1 MRTIRSLPARNRGA
15 RHRGF
20 GGAPVPCRGRTRAH
34 RAGRTPAPAGNRR
47 GMTILEVLVA
57 VILLS
62 VGLLALAGVAG
73 GVGTMMRGGDAQ
85 TTTAMAVQT
94 GLEQLAATGNCR
106 SLVASGATRDST
118 VVIQGVTIHK
128 RLQGLHNVIAVRD
141 SVQLPGRARPL
152 IYRSMIPCRN

>member
-1 MRTIRSLPARNRGA
+1 MRTNRSHAARGRG
-15 RHRGF
+15 RSQGRGV
-20 GGAPVPCRGRTRAH
+20 PVSGCGRTRA
-34 RAGRTPAPAGNRR
+34 PAGCTPPPAANRR

-128 RLQGLHNVIAVRD
+128 RIEGLHNVIAVRD
-141 SVQLPGRARPL
+141 SVQLPGRAKPL
-152 IYRSMIPCRN
+152 IYKSMIPCRN